1 MAGVRT
7 QSLRVMSRDF
17 FYQEINPNYIGNICL
32 EQPLESLQD
41 VWKYGYKNDILDI
54 ELSNNNFFLRFSFDE
69 NLIININLFKNKIAQ
84 ISVLNNYLG
93 KFKGIG
99 IGSTLGEL
107 LKKYPNIIY
116 DNNENFFIIPEYKS
130 VCFFFENPYE
140 KEQLDNKVEEITLN
154 SYELIKYPF

>member
-1 MAGVRT
+1 
-7 QSLRVMSRDF
+7 MSRDF
-17 FYQEINPNYIGNICL
+17 FCQEINPNYIGNICL

-41 VWKYGYKNDILDI
+41 VWKYGYKNGILDI

-99 IGSTLGEL
+99 IGSKLGEL

-116 DNNENFFIIPEYKS
+116 DNDENFFIIPEYKS